1 MMKHSARSFIRRH
14 PLSLQE
20 VIATPMI
27 VRENVPGLEGLPFPR
42 STIIQDLARFAGH
55 SPGALRTALSR
66 LRTTGELVSFADP
79 SGVTRFRLTETQN
92 SVSGVVRAWP
102 ERPEGFLI
110 GVFSFRAPEEAKR
123 RAVRETLR
131 HFGFKRIAQ
140 NTYING
146 MIDTS
151 GLEAEMK
158 RAGVADRFY
167 VFRCPEIDDPTLL
180 GRLAEVFDVKN
191 RKRTLED
198 FREELAAFLEEPGI
212 DSMEIGRRVF
222 YAGPVHHRISFAEEP
237 PIPARI
243 LPPGYPLSELRS
255 YLDAAITTRRSDIVR
270 YYRALCE

>member
-1 MMKHSARSFIRRH
+1 MKHSARSFIRRH

-20 VIATPMI
+20 VIATPLI
-27 VRENVPGLEGLPFPR
+27 FREYVPGLEGLPFPQLA
-42 STIIQDLARFAGH
+42 IIRELAAFAGH
-55 SPGALRTALSR
+55 SPGAVRTALSR
-66 LRTTGELVSFADP
+66 LRATSGLVSFVDP
-79 SGVTRFRLTETQN
+79 AGVTRFRLTETQK

-123 RAVRETLR
+123 RAVRETLL

-151 GLEAEMK
+151 GLDAEMR
-158 RAGVADRFY
+158 RARAADRFY
-167 VFRCPEIDDPTLL
+167 IFRCPEIDDPALL
-180 GRLAEVFDVKN
+180 RRLAEVFDVKG
-191 RKRTLED
+191 RRRTLEV

-212 DSMEIGRRVF
+212 DGMEFGRRVF
-222 YAGPVHHRISFAEEP
+222 YAGPVHHRVCFFEEP

-255 YLDAAITTRRSDIVR
+255 YLDSAITARRSDFVH
-270 YYRALCE
+270 YYRTLCE

>member
-1 MMKHSARSFIRRH
+1 MAKHNARSFIRRH

-27 VRENVPGLEGLPFPR
+27 VREYVPGLEGLPFPR
-42 STIIQDLARFAGH
+42 SAIIRDLAAFAGH
-55 SPGALRTALSR
+55 SPGAVRTALSR
-66 LRTTGELVSFADP
+66 LRTTGDLVSLVDP
-79 SGVTRFRLTETQN
+79 SGVTRFRLTESQK
-92 SVSGVVRAWP
+92 SVSSLVRAWP

-123 RAVRETLR
+123 RAVREILL

-151 GLEAEMK
+151 GLDAEMK
-158 RAGVADRFY
+158 RARVADRFY
-167 VFRCPEIDDPTLL
+167 LFRCPEIDDPTLL
-180 GRLAEVFDVKN
+180 RRLAEVFDVKG
-191 RKRTLED
+191 RQRTLEG

-212 DSMEIGRRVF
+212 DAMELGRRVF
-222 YAGPVHHRISFAEEP
+222 YAGPVHHRISFVEEP

-255 YLDAAITTRRSDIVR
+255 YLDSAITTRRSDIVH
-270 YYRALCE
+270 YYRTLCE

>member
-1 MMKHSARSFIRRH
+1 MAKHTARSFIRRH

-27 VRENVPGLEGLPFPR
+27 FREYVPGFEGLPFPR
-42 STIIQDLARFAGH
+42 SAIIQDLAAFAGH
-55 SPGALRTALSR
+55 RPGALRTALSR
-66 LRTTGELVSFADP
+66 LRTTGEIVRFVDP
-79 SGVTRFRLTETQN
+79 SGVTRFHLTEAQR

-123 RAVRETLR
+123 RAVREILL

-146 MIDTS
+146 MIDTA

-158 RAGVADRFY
+158 RVGAADRFY

-180 GRLAEVFDVKN
+180 GRLAEVFDVEE
-191 RKRTLED
+191 RRRTLEG

-212 DSMEIGRRVF
+212 DAMEHGRRLF

-255 YLDAAITTRRSDIVR
+255 YLDSSIKARRSDVVH
-270 YYRALCE
+270 YYRRLCE